1 MVIRAEAMVGEGE
14 VGSEAGVD
22 EGRGDVVM
30 AVVRDGGG
38 CAACKA
44 ASARDRQTEAF
55 ACMRVCVRGS
65 DLIVQ

>member
-1 MVIRAEAMVGEGE
+1 MVIRTEAMVGEGQ

-22 EGRGDVVM
+22 EGRGDVAV
-30 AVVRDGGG
+30 AVVGDCGG

-55 ACMRVCVRGS
+55 ACMRVCFLGS
-65 DLIVQ
+65 DVFVQ

>member
-44 ASARDRQTEAF
+44 ASARDRKT
-55 ACMRVCVRGS
+55 
-65 DLIVQ
+65 